1 VLRVLGSLLGL
12 PGFDFDSID
21 DVRATLLPPP
31 AEVAA
36 RLGNMSRVAIAPP
49 ADAAPGLERVADVPI
64 HFADPLARRAPSL
77 QMTNDA
83 KPPRA
88 RMAALTLERLGVAD
102 GAMVRVRQGR
112 GEAVLRAAVDAS
124 VPAGVVR
131 IAAAHPTTS
140 GLEGLSGAVSIEA
153 H

>member
-1 VLRVLGSLLGL
+1 
-12 PGFDFDSID
+12 
-21 DVRATLLPPP
+21 
-31 AEVAA
+31 
-36 RLGNMSRVAIAPP
+36 M
-49 ADAAPGLERVADVPI
+49 PI

-112 GEAVLRAAVDAS
+112 GEAVLRAVVDAS

-140 GLEGLSGAVSIEA
+140 GLEGLSGPVSIEA